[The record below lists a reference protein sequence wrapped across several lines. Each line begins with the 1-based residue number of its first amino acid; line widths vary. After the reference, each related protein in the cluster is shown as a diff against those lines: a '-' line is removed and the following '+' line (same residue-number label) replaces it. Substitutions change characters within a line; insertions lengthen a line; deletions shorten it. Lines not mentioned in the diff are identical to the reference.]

1 MSRRERQKRRG
12 RHRGHPARRGL
23 GIALLV
29 FVAVAGLGGLGAVT
43 WVISVANSAPNIDA
57 LKPMDPGSTSVV
69 YAADGSRLGFI
80 QADVLRTSI
89 PNGQI
94 PRVLKQATVAIEDR
108 RFYQHK
114 GVDYQGVLRAAVRD
128 LEQRG
133 KSVQGGSTLTMQLV
147 RNLYIPK
154 EKNERTFTR
163 KIKEAK
169 LAEQLEK
176 EHSKSWILADYLN
189 NVPYG
194 TLGGQTAVGVSA
206 AARLFF
212 DKTPDRLTLGQ
223 AALLAGLP
231 QAPSQYNPFLDRA
244 RAESRRNDVLRA
256 MVQARMVSPE
266 RAARA
271 ARAPLAVKANSYY
284 TARREQFFFDYVKD
298 DLNKRYGVNTVR
310 QGGFQIHTTIDLKM
324 QDEARKAIA
333 GQLGQP
339 GDPASA
345 IVSIDPSNGY
355 IRAMA
360 SSQTYG
366 KTSFNYATQAHRQPG
381 STFKVMVLMT
391 ALRRGVDPNSTTYT
405 SRKLDPG
412 WLPSVPGYSV
422 DTYSHSYGGTMNI
435 VQATLKSDNTVYAQL
450 DADLGP
456 ASVTRTARDMG
467 ITTDLHDFPAEGLGG
482 LTHGVSP
489 LEMANAYAT
498 IASGGFRNTPI
509 AITKV
514 VHPSGEVDDLGKP
527 KRVKA
532 FDSSVTYEAT
542 KILKQNV
549 QQGTGTA
556 ANYSCPAAGKTGTTE
571 NYKDAWFVG
580 FEPRLSTAVWVG
592 YPNPPV
598 PMTSV
603 HGIEVAGGTFPAM
616 IWHDYMQSAHGSFCQ
631 DFTPSSQSFVSS
643 PFFGRFAGTGG
654 GRASGSKSNGFGSG
668 SSGGS
673 GNGTG
678 GGSGQYYN
686 PNYYATPPQSVP
698 SPTPPPTSPGAGG
711 NGAGGAGGIG
721 GGAPKPGGGGSTPGG
736 VGNSTGGGTR
746 TGK

>member
-12 RHRGHPARRGL
+12 RHRGHPAGRGI
-23 GIALLV
+23 GVALLV
-29 FVAVAGLGGLGAVT
+29 FVAVAGLAGLGAVT
-43 WVISVANSAPNIDA
+43 WVISVANSAPNIEA

-69 YAADGSRLGFI
+69 YAGDGSRLGFI
-80 QADVLRTSI
+80 QADVLRT
-89 PNGQI
+89 PVPDGQI
-94 PRVLKQATVAIEDR
+94 PKVLKQATVAIEDR

-128 LEQRG
+128 VQQRG

-154 EKNERTFTR
+154 EKNERTITR

-176 EHSKSWILADYLN
+176 KHSKSWILADYLN

-256 MVQARMVSPE
+256 MAQARMISPA

-271 ARAPLAVKANSYY
+271 AAAPLSVKSNSYF

-298 DLNKRYGVNTVR
+298 ELNRRYGVNTVR
-310 QGGFQIHTTIDLKM
+310 QGGFKIHTTIDLKL
-324 QDEARKAIA
+324 QDEARKAIN

-345 IVSIDPSNGY
+345 IVSIDPRNGY

-381 STFKVMVLMT
+381 STFKVMVLMA

-405 SRKLDPG
+405 SRKLDAG

-422 DTYSHSYGGTMNI
+422 DTYSRSYSGSLNL

-456 ASVTRTARDMG
+456 AAVTQTARDMG
-467 ITTDLHDFPAEGLGG
+467 ITTDLHNFPAEGLGG

-498 IASGGFRNTPI
+498 IASGGFRNKPI
-509 AITKV
+509 AITRV
-514 VHPSGEVDDLGKP
+514 VHPGGEVDNLGKP
-527 KRVKA
+527 RRVKA
-532 FDSSVTYEAT
+532 FDSSVAYEAT
-542 KILKQNV
+542 KILRQNV
-549 QQGTGTA
+549 LQGTGKA
-556 ANYSCPAAGKTGTTE
+556 AAYGCPAAGKTGTTTD
-571 NYKDAWFVG
+571 YKDAWFVG

-598 PMTSV
+598 PMRSV

-616 IWHDYMQSAHGSFCQ
+616 IWHDYMNTAHGSFCQ
-631 DFTPSSQSFVSS
+631 DFTPSSQGFNSA

-654 GRASGSKSNGFGSG
+654 RHSSGSRSSGSTSGGGFGY
-668 SSGGS
+668 
-673 GNGTG
+673 GTG
-678 GGSGQYYN
+678 GGSAPRYN
-686 PNYYATPPQSVP
+686 PNYYAAPPQANPVP
-698 SPTPPPTSPGAGG
+698 APTPQAPPSTGTTAPPAGG
-711 NGAGGAGGIG
+711 GTG
-721 GGAPKPGGGGSTPGG
+721 GGTPKAGGGGSGG
-736 VGNSTGGGTR
+736 GGAATGGAPG